1 MPNSPKR
8 ARKTYTRRTVKQK
21 FEDAIDEIKTL
32 ITRHCGVTEGLVTK
46 AANAAAEQTAAR
58 LTPMLATGAAGPSP
72 SALPVPNM
80 FNMNLRPLSLV
91 SGDEEEAPAA
101 ISKAQAL
108 KALAAKK
115 GRVAEPPATIA
126 KPKKMTCPGGP
137 ALYNKFILTTMKKL
151 KEMEVD
157 LPYQEVKGLA
167 GAYWTK
173 VKSDICFSDESGE
186 LLQEFAQKAAES
198 IATGA
203 ENTSNYNQ
211 LVQETRALQGPKPN
225 KAAATQ
231 KLPKV
236 VKTPNAAANFAKK
249 AGLPNLNFSTIKT
262 AGAAATRKVKL
273 QLPGK
278 APITPGRN
286 TPPKTL
292 GASALGAGGAAAAAQ
307 GAKAAAANYD
317 PFANLFGSPPTP
329 APAPTLGSGAANVN
343 LLGLGGPSAGQ
354 APLRPAA
361 TAKAPVSIGASMPTP
376 TTNAAANNSV
386 KEVNINGK
394 KYFMNVATK
403 GLYEK
408 DEETNSF
415 GPWVGYR
422 QNNGTI
428 RFTNAPEE

>member
-1 MPNSPKR
+1 MPNSPKK

-21 FEDAIDEIKTL
+21 FEDAIDELKGL
-32 ITRHCGVTEGLVTK
+32 ITRHCGQTEGLVIK

-58 LTPMLATGAAGPSP
+58 LTPMLATAAAGPSP
-72 SALPVPNM
+72 SALPAPNM
-80 FNMNLRPLSLV
+80 FNMNLRPLTL
-91 SGDEEEAPAA
+91 GTEKAAAPAA
-101 ISKAQAL
+101 AVSKADAL

-115 GRVAEPPATIA
+115 GLLAEPPATIA

-137 ALYNKFILTTMKKL
+137 ALYNKFIITTLKKL

-157 LPYQEVKGLA
+157 LPYQEVKAYA
-167 GAYWTK
+167 GDYWK
-173 VKSDICFSDESGE
+173 KIKEDICFGDETGE

-203 ENTSNYNQ
+203 ENTSNYNE
-211 LVQETRALQGPKPN
+211 LVQKTKALQGPKAN
-225 KAAATQ
+225 KVAATQ
-231 KLPKV
+231 KVPKI

-249 AGLPNLNFSTIKT
+249 AGLPNINFSTIKT
-262 AGAAATRKVKL
+262 AGAAATRKVRV
-273 QLPGK
+273 QAPGK

-292 GASALGAGGAAAAAQ
+292 GASALGAGGAAQ
-307 GAKAAAANYD
+307 GAKAAAAANYD
-317 PFANLFGSPPTP
+317 PFANLFGSAPA
-329 APAPTLGSGAANVN
+329 APAPTLGTGANNMN
-343 LLGLGGPSAGQ
+343 LLGLGGPAAVQS
-354 APLRPAA
+354 PPRPAA
-361 TAKAPVSIGASMPTP
+361 TVKAPVSIGASMPTP
-376 TTNAAANNSV
+376 TTNANANNSV

-422 QNNGTI
+422 QNNGSI
-428 RFTNAPEE
+428 RFTNAPEED